1 MSTMIVRLRDRN
13 VKPANAWHFPHTAA
27 RHSRENDP
35 KPHNAGS
42 DRGKTTPHRQQSKLL
57 TQSFHVLQSTSVNLP
72 QRRCCDQH
80 IKREQGQKN
89 QARADVHSARDNYQ
103 HVSGRFFASAAL

>member
-35 KPHNAGS
+35 KPHNAGNH
-42 DRGKTTPHRQQSKLL
+42 RGKTTPHRQQSKLL
-57 TQSFHVLQSTSVNLP
+57 AQHFDVRRSASVSLL
-72 QRRCCDQH
+72 QRRSCDEYF
-80 IKREQGQKN
+80 KRN
-89 QARADVHSARDNYQ
+89 TDRRIMHAPMCTARVIISNMFQPFRP
-103 HVSGRFFASAAL
+103 